1 MFIVVSLACNVA
13 FTQDKS
19 GPDSLYYKVYMLDSI
34 WTTGTTKKTALRDS
48 LSYFEIR
55 GSKVEICLK
64 TATTETREKGRVIY
78 WKESRDEN
86 GLMKNSFYISGRGAF
101 KGSLTV
107 TIKQIDQ
114 HEFEIH
120 MLNAFATFDKRIQ
133 ARVGDESEIIRPPKK
148 QYKPGS
154 K

>member
-1 MFIVVSLACNVA
+1 MVLSLSSAAA
-13 FTQDKS
+13 FAQDKS
-19 GPDSLYYKVYMLDSI
+19 GPDSLYYKVYMLDSL
-34 WTTGTTKKTALRDS
+34 WTTGTTKKTALKDS

-64 TATTETREKGRVIY
+64 TASTETREKGRVIY
-78 WKESRDEN
+78 WKESMEEN
-86 GLMKNSFYISGRGAF
+86 GLKKNAFYISGRGAF

-114 HEFEIH
+114 QYFEIH

-133 ARVGDESEIIRPPKK
+133 ARVGEESEIIRPPKK